1 MDKYTLVGWRTTA
14 IINIIWS
21 FYMLGTDILAFHMH

>member
-1 MDKYTLVGWRTTA
+1 MDKYALVEWRTTA

-21 FYMLGTDILAFHMH
+21 SYMLGTDTLAFHMH